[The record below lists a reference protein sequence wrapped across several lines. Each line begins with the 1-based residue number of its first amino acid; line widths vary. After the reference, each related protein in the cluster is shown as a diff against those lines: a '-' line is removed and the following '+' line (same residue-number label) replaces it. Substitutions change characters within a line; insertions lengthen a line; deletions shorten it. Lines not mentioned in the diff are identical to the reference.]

1 MKLFII
7 LIRTTYK
14 RTGGN
19 TTNLHKH
26 LQKKHPD
33 KIEKSAETGEMDKY
47 VERELPVN
55 VYFFFVSI
63 SFAFI
68 LLGKY

>member
-7 LIRTTYK
+7 LIRMTYK

-33 KIEKSAETGEMDKY
+33 KIEKEAETGEMDKY

-68 LLGKY
+68 LFGKY